1 MSRLDRFI
9 RKTVVE
15 KGEYIRD
22 TSGNVS
28 KVTSS
33 PTHND
38 KVLIEG
44 DKVKNVPSGKGGV
57 SLSNIESVV
66 SATHENRSSKDKL
79 YTHKDENIKIFPD
92 DVSDFADSLGIKI
105 PKTKKGISPAKLI
118 DLGVE
123 GLNSFKM
130 KFNKKD
136 YTTDEYSL
144 NSATANENILNS
156 LPKLEDIYS
165 AALELQESKK
175 PQEDLEYA
183 QRGKSPTLYVD
194 SVNDPR
200 YRAYRDSLDLANDYI
215 YYNFGEKIFNP
226 EDTFSKEFVKN
237 NITQGTFLPFSD
249 AKNKSIR
256 NTKILPVGFADIYNN
271 PNKLKYGYETR
282 LMYRHPNQQVVVD
295 PRLRFPKVNSIQNQ
309 TSPSFNSIDL
319 PEINE
324 QLVYNPGTYEGYQ
337 REAGSE
343 YRRNPDGTYGSF
355 NHRWSGGKWNRT
367 PRQTGGYAQGGFFDE
382 RLKELGVGRSTKT
395 DQDAR
400 NRAWRTIRPSDET
413 DINNYAR
420 YLTNTTRN
428 EWDDAVSEEAWA
440 KYLNQNKPAKY
451 LQPTTYTPPSDWS
464 GNFPNVK
471 DYQRLHDA
479 FENDLMYTYWDD
491 LEYNTPKL
499 VNEHDLKSRDFK
511 PVDLIGKGDA
521 DDVMNSRARVLRNY
535 HIRKNKDD
543 KGDYLEYFDMYDLP
557 EAAEKRFKG
566 MPFGI
571 YNRIYKQSGGQK
583 GILQRDP
590 YMNGNRP
597 TARVQ
602 LNNGRLVPVEY
613 LDGRTISMDDMFY
626 SDSVYVDKNKATRF
640 YDKRDRQY
648 LKKK

>member
-79 YTHKDENIKIFPD
+79 YTHKDENIKIFPE
-92 DVSDFADSLGIKI
+92 DVNDFADSLGIKI

-183 QRGKSPTLYVD
+183 QRGLSP
-194 SVNDPR
+194 
-200 YRAYRDSLDLANDYI
+200 
-215 YYNFGEKIFNP
+215 
-226 EDTFSKEFVKN
+226 
-237 NITQGTFLPFSD
+237 
-249 AKNKSIR
+249 KSISF
-256 NTKILPVGFADIYNN
+256 LGDEGFSFRKFGISN
-271 PNKLKYGYETR
+271 PNLVR
-282 LMYRHPNQQVVVD
+282 IPNYTSSKPTYTTD
-295 PRLRFPKVNSIQNQ
+295 LIQNQ

-324 QLVYNPGTYEGYQ
+324 QLEFDPGTYEGYQ